1 MKKEI
6 IVTLGLIA
14 ALAFAGCAN
23 QTAGNT
29 QAEPAQEQAAE
40 TEQTADTE
48 QTAETEQTTE
58 AEQTAE
64 TEQEQTAQT
73 QTESAELVK
82 YESKDGWS
90 ASYDSSV
97 IEVIEDD
104 GVYFSYKGDAEG
116 VNQVNVKYYEGEM
129 PDEVLYNVMADENGL
144 PEHTRS
150 EGYFAGRTDV
160 WSLRT
165 SMASATVEGATED
178 FIAVERNGGTLL
190 IQITTTKQADEGKG
204 IAVAD
209 ALAGVVDSFE
219 LADQQPQTY
228 SSSVPGKYIAN
239 VTDEIEGQEV
249 SAEFYVQLNEDH
261 TGVIHMQDDVQ
272 VIWYSREGVVL
283 SAETG
288 KQIYEYNVEGDN
300 LYLRESE
307 EDDFMEFVREGAE

>member
-1 MKKEI
+1 
-6 IVTLGLIA
+6 
-14 ALAFAGCAN
+14 
-23 QTAGNT
+23 
-29 QAEPAQEQAAE
+29 
-40 TEQTADTE
+40 
-48 QTAETEQTTE
+48 
-58 AEQTAE
+58 
-64 TEQEQTAQT
+64 
-73 QTESAELVK
+73 
-82 YESKDGWS
+82 
-90 ASYDSSV
+90 
-97 IEVIEDD
+97 
-104 GVYFSYKGDAEG
+104 
-116 VNQVNVKYYEGEM
+116 
-129 PDEVLYNVMADENGL
+129 
-144 PEHTRS
+144 
-150 EGYFAGRTDV
+150 
-160 WSLRT
+160 
-165 SMASATVEGATED
+165 MASATVEGATED

>member
-1 MKKEI
+1 M
-6 IVTLGLIA
+6 
-14 ALAFAGCAN
+14 
-23 QTAGNT
+23 
-29 QAEPAQEQAAE
+29 
-40 TEQTADTE
+40 
-48 QTAETEQTTE
+48 
-58 AEQTAE
+58 
-64 TEQEQTAQT
+64 
-73 QTESAELVK
+73 
-82 YESKDGWS
+82 
-90 ASYDSSV
+90 
-97 IEVIEDD
+97 
-104 GVYFSYKGDAEG
+104 
-116 VNQVNVKYYEGEM
+116 KYYEGEM
-129 PDEVLYNVMADENGL
+129 PDEILYNVMADENGL

-165 SMASATVEGATED
+165 SMASVTVEGATED